1 MQLDDEQQLAVLA
14 PRGPVCILA
23 GAGTGK
29 TRTITHRIWRL
40 IQDGKVNPQQVLAV
54 TFTKRAAGEMQER
67 LAAMGVGN
75 VGGRQVQ
82 ASTFHSAALRQLR
95 YFWPQFMG
103 AMPWQVIDRDR
114 FGIVARAA
122 EQSGADSSKESIRD
136 LLAEIDWAKSEILD
150 AESYAA
156 GVEKLRR
163 EPPTDVATVVRVL
176 KRYEE
181 LKRQPQG
188 MLLDFND
195 LLLFMSAAIEE
206 FPGIREE
213 FQSSYRSFVVDE
225 YQDVTPLQQRL
236 LDAWLGERDDLTV
249 VGDPNQTIYS
259 FNGASPEFLV
269 NFHKRFP
276 DATVVNLIRDY
287 RSTPEIVDCANKII
301 SAAQGNVS
309 QPSMQLQGQQP
320 RGAQPVIR
328 HYTDDFQEAEEVAAA
343 IAQDLQQG
351 QEPENIAILYRTN
364 AQSALFEQ
372 ALEERSIPY
381 LVRGGEGFF
390 NREEIQKAFRALD
403 RLGRRDDLPPEAVGS
418 KLEVLVKA
426 ALKPLGL
433 TEEEPT
439 GMQAR
444 NRWQSLVALQ
454 TLVEELVAVD
464 ENLTLSRL
472 LTELH
477 RRADNRQPP
486 TTKGVTLASIHAA
499 KGLEWDNVYLVGL
512 VEGTLPI
519 RHVFADNAA
528 PDALEEER
536 RLLYVGAT
544 RARYQLTLT
553 WGAARRA
560 GGKERKRCRFLDAID
575 PPQQRTAQK
584 SPFADTRERPKQRKR
599 WKREILEDM
608 SYRQQELFEALVAW
622 RKTTAADMG
631 KPAFVVF
638 TDATLLQIAAESP
651 SSLVELST
659 VRGVGQAKLERY
671 GTAVLEIV
679 QASY

>member
-40 IQDGKVNPQQVLAV
+40 IQDGQVNPQQVLAV

-276 DATVVNLIRDY
+276 MPPSSTSSGITAPPQKYWTAPTKSSAQLKATFPTI
-287 RSTPEIVDCANKII
+287 
-301 SAAQGNVS
+301 
-309 QPSMQLQGQQP
+309 
-320 RGAQPVIR
+320 
-328 HYTDDFQEAEEVAAA
+328 HA
-343 IAQDLQQG
+343 IAG
-351 QEPENIAILYRTN
+351 
-364 AQSALFEQ
+364 
-372 ALEERSIPY
+372 
-381 LVRGGEGFF
+381 
-390 NREEIQKAFRALD
+390 
-403 RLGRRDDLPPEAVGS
+403 
-418 KLEVLVKA
+418 
-426 ALKPLGL
+426 
-433 TEEEPT
+433 
-439 GMQAR
+439 
-444 NRWQSLVALQ
+444 
-454 TLVEELVAVD
+454 
-464 ENLTLSRL
+464 
-472 LTELH
+472 
-477 RRADNRQPP
+477 P
-486 TTKGVTLASIHAA
+486 TTTGC
-499 KGLEWDNVYLVGL
+499 
-512 VEGTLPI
+512 
-519 RHVFADNAA
+519 
-528 PDALEEER
+528 
-536 RLLYVGAT
+536 
-544 RARYQLTLT
+544 
-553 WGAARRA
+553 AARHTPLH
-560 GGKERKRCRFLDAID
+560 G
-575 PPQQRTAQK
+575 
-584 SPFADTRERPKQRKR
+584 
-599 WKREILEDM
+599 
-608 SYRQQELFEALVAW
+608 
-622 RKTTAADMG
+622 
-631 KPAFVVF
+631 
-638 TDATLLQIAAESP
+638 
-651 SSLVELST
+651 
-659 VRGVGQAKLERY
+659 
-671 GTAVLEIV
+671 
-679 QASY
+679 